1 MTKAKYKVV
10 ANGNRSFEGEID
22 VPPWYFDD
30 GDELFVGSPPSE
42 DDSLMLLLNSLE
54 VKHEDVFY
62 WNISPLLSRKSN

>member
-62 WNISPLLSRKSN
+62 WNISLFVESEK